1 MILLVQDYI
10 ILRKTF
16 PVKPLVSLGAF
27 YKTALDSLKSQIK
40 PEMISIGYQTD
51 NHYDLWYWVQHISD
65 GLVKVNNLTY
75 LQDSVDLLIAGGDN
89 VQSGRIGKQLNLD
102 IMNQWLS
109 FFFAGNQADRFALRG
124 NHDDGSQKPS
134 EFNTVNPP
142 EKQVIDTEE
151 FKVHLRTKA
160 CNYGEVRDGDSL
172 YGYKDYTEYKV
183 RVIFTDSIDNPKVT
197 DANGNLKYYGMH
209 TMGFQERQLKWI
221 ANEALGTCPDDY
233 HVVMFSHV
241 PIDRSQNEAN
251 SINHECLIS
260 IIKAFNNRTTAS
272 ITTSAASAYAADFSV
287 NFSVDYSNRGNS
299 NFVGYIA
306 GHNHVESMSEIEGF
320 KVVVCRQSVFE
331 DWQPTELA
339 GTAGEDALQ
348 VIQIDTLKRQLI
360 LLGLGR
366 STNRIFSY

>member
-1 MILLVQDYI
+1 M
-10 ILRKTF
+10 
-16 PVKPLVSLGAF
+16 
-27 YKTALDSLKSQIK
+27 ALDNLKQQIK
-40 PEMISIGYQTD
+40 PNLISIGYQTD
-51 NHYDLWYWVQHISD
+51 NHYDLWYWVQKIEE
-65 GLVKVNNLTY
+65 GLSKVNNLTE
-75 LQDSVDLLIAGGDN
+75 LQDSVDVLIAGGDN
-89 VQSGRIGKQLNLD
+89 VHSGRIGKQLNLE
-102 IMNQWLS
+102 IMNQWMS
-109 FFFAGNQADRFALRG
+109 YFFAGNQADRFALRG

-134 EFNTVNPP
+134 EYNTISPP
-142 EKQVIDTEE
+142 KNQVISGDE
-151 FKVHLRTKA
+151 FKTYLRSKS
-160 CNYGEVRDGDSL
+160 CNYGEYRDDDSL
-172 YGYKDYTEYKV
+172 YCYKDYPKYKV
-183 RVIFTDSIDNPKVT
+183 RVVLVDSIDNPEIIDSSGK
-197 DANGNLKYYGMH
+197 LKYYGMG

-221 ANEALGTCPDDY
+221 ADKALGTCPEDY

-241 PIDRSQNEAN
+241 PINRTQDEAS
-251 SINHECLIS
+251 SINHECLIN
-260 IIKAFNNRTTAS
+260 IIKAFNNCTSAE
-272 ITTSAASAYAADFSV
+272 ITTSAPDAYAKDFEV
-287 NFSVDYSNRGNS
+287 DFSVDYSDRGNS